1 MIADTEF
8 EELPQREP
16 AWAVLDR
23 ITAYR
28 KGLLAA
34 GYMPLPVAG
43 KRVRLEDWSN
53 IVATNELIS
62 RWAQEWPDH
71 TNTGVLTRTVPFV
84 DIDVTDEAM
93 AEEIEALLESAI
105 ENSAVRIGLPPK
117 RAIPFRT
124 DVPFKKMAK
133 QFVAPNGQLHKIEIL
148 GDGQQVVV
156 NGIHPDTQKPY
167 RWHGGEPGPR
177 LRRDDLP
184 PLTAETAAAFL
195 DAAAAV
201 MKNHG
206 WTEVENRKS
215 NGAGKKP
222 DAAAADQGARAPI
235 RERSYAQAALD
246 GCAQELAATAAGGR
260 NEALNKKSYRLGTM
274 IVRNWI
280 KRAAVEEALTEAM
293 RANGYVAD
301 KGMPAVTATLKSGID
316 AGIGSPHADLPDQPE
331 EPADAVSDPPPA
343 QHPRCTLAEVHDVFR
358 KWFGTAYDTD
368 TIDAVMAAAAAEKLA
383 GDPLWLLVISGPG
396 NTKTETVQSLAGAGA
411 HVTSTISSEGA
422 LLSAS
427 PRKSRAKTATGGLL
441 RKIGDRGIL
450 VIKDVT
456 SILSADRNTRAGVLA
471 ALREIYDGR
480 WERNV
485 GTDGGQTLTW
495 TGRIAIIGAVTT
507 AWDVAHAVVSVM
519 GDRFVSI
526 RSDSTVGRSKAGVRA
541 IRNTGGEIAMRAEIV
556 TAVGGLIG
564 YIETDNPWP
573 LEDNEVERLV
583 AAADIVTYARTAVER
598 DFRGDVIN
606 SHAPEMPTRFAK
618 QLAQMVRGGLALG
631 MGRQAALRL
640 ALRCAADS
648 VPQLRIE
655 ILLDLAS
662 NPRGRAVDVSRNIT
676 KPYRTVRR
684 ELEALHMIG
693 LLRCDEE
700 QSVADEN
707 KTVWRYSLA
716 AGFDRETLLTMSGL
730 RPSKPVAEK

>member
-1 MIADTEF
+1 
-8 EELPQREP
+8 
-16 AWAVLDR
+16 
-23 ITAYR
+23 
-28 KGLLAA
+28 
-34 GYMPLPVAG
+34 
-43 KRVRLEDWSN
+43 
-53 IVATNELIS
+53 
-62 RWAQEWPDH
+62 
-71 TNTGVLTRTVPFV
+71 
-84 DIDVTDEAM
+84 M
-93 AEEIEALLESAI
+93 AEEIEALFESAI
-105 ENSAVRIGLPPK
+105 ENSAIRIGFPPK
-117 RAIPFRT
+117 RAIPFKT
-124 DVPFKKMAK
+124 DTPFKKMAR
-133 QFVAPNGQLHKIEIL
+133 QFIAPNGQLHKIEIL
-148 GDGQQVVV
+148 GDGQQCVI
-156 NGIHPDTQKPY
+156 NGIHPDTHKPY
-167 RWHGGEPGPR
+167 RWHGGEPGPK
-177 LRRDDLP
+177 LRREDLP
-184 PLTAETAAAFL
+184 PITAETAAAFL
-195 DAAAAV
+195 AAAAEV

-215 NGAGKKP
+215 NGAGKKSGTS
-222 DAAAADQGARAPI
+222 ADHGERASTRERTYARA
-235 RERSYAQAALD
+235 ALE
-246 GCAQELAATAAGGR
+246 GCAEELAATPAGGR
-260 NEALNKKSYRLGTM
+260 NEALNKKSFRLGTM
-274 IVRNWI
+274 IARGWI
-280 KRAAVEEALTEAM
+280 TRAEVEAALIEAM
-293 RANGYVAD
+293 VANGYVAD
-301 KGMPAVTATLKSGID
+301 KGMHAVEATLRSGID
-316 AGIGSPHADLPDQPE
+316 AGMTNPHDDLREQHE
-331 EPADAVSDPPPA
+331 EPVSAIGDVPPA
-343 QHPRCTLAEVHDVFR
+343 QRQRYTLGEVHDVFR

-368 TIDAVMAAAAAEKLA
+368 TIDAVMAAAAAERLA

-427 PRKSRAKTATGGLL
+427 PRKSHAKTATGGLL

-471 ALREIYDGR
+471 ALREVYDGR

-485 GTDGGQTLTW
+485 GTDGGQSLLW
-495 TGRIAIIGAVTT
+495 TGRITIVGAVTT

-526 RSDSTVGRSKAGVRA
+526 RSDSTTGRSKAGIRA
-541 IRNTGGEIAMRAEIV
+541 IRNTGGETTMRAEIA

-564 YIETDNPWP
+564 LIAADKTWA
-573 LEDNEVERLV
+573 LEDDEVEQLV

-631 MGRQAALRL
+631 MDRQAALRL

-662 NPRGRAVDVSRNIT
+662 NPRGRAIDVSRNIT

-684 ELEALHMIG
+684 ELEALHMLG

-700 QSVADEN
+700 QSVVDET

-716 AGFDRETLLTMSGL
+716 AGFDQKTLLTMSRL
-730 RPSKPVAEK
+730 RPAKPVAEK